1 MSLGGSVISKFTSMK
16 EMMVLYDKI
25 IKNVGDYIT
34 ILKNIFTCY
43 TNKDLKGIGMNIGK
57 FISKIFD
64 FYVK

>member
-1 MSLGGSVISKFTSMK
+1 
-16 EMMVLYDKI
+16 MMVLYDKI